1 MEQDLLTGRRGG
13 GKGVA
18 EADSVE
24 GRKGVD
30 VRRVGYIRHF
40 VGSVGVGRL
49 IVPVLWVFVGSIFLV
64 CVEIFPI
71 HLNNNL

>member
-1 MEQDLLTGRRGG
+1 VEQDLLTGRRGS

-40 VGSVGVGRL
+40 AEEVCDTQYTS
-49 IVPVLWVFVGSIFLV
+49 FVGANIGQFFWYAWKYFLF
-64 CVEIFPI
+64 I
-71 HLNNNL
+71 